1 MENCYFLS
9 LLTFSSA
16 QIVGPIAAVLPTPV
30 QAMPSLSMTSMT
42 TLTSSTSTSTTV
54 TKIITGAQEKML
66 SSGKT
71 EKDVILNHVMLPA
84 SPLNIGDNF
93 SKSALNLEATVKEIQ
108 MKNILGRS
116 QQAPLTTGGTKPG
129 TNLTSLTKSKSATE
143 ILNIP
148 AQIGAGGNSKNVSDS
163 PIVTV
168 TIRNKAGT
176 KDPLVIKRPKDWKE
190 VVKAQSIVSNP
201 PNVLTQYKASSSPV
215 TPLRVPRPSFQ
226 YLDSPKQNLPKLS
239 ASRYS
244 AGSQELPTFHI
255 PQKSEAAPTAE
266 VRGNAGHP
274 GLPCGLQRM
283 TSSLMHN
290 SKSPT
295 KMTLK
300 EMRRIPLKVLEKPMS
315 ILTPLS
321 VSNADCDRSDPS
333 LSDKPP
339 KLSPQISLDRERSAS
354 PALSRSRL
362 QLKPATSPQLDIEH
376 SEYLTVS
383 KLSRAESQSQSGLT
397 KPRRSGL
404 ATEPRVSTPSASPQ
418 PPPEKKR
425 RESVLPRKG
434 STSKPVL
441 IAWSKRNKEPPKKSG
456 GWTWK
461 GEGFIGKVQ
470 LNVS

>member
-1 MENCYFLS
+1 MEHYNFLS
-9 LLTFSSA
+9 LLTVSPP

-42 TLTSSTSTSTTV
+42 TLTSSTSTATTV
-54 TKIITGAQEKML
+54 TKIITGAQDKML

-71 EKDVILNHVMLPA
+71 EKEVILNHVMVPA
-84 SPLNIGDNF
+84 APLNIGDNF
-93 SKSALNLEATVKEIQ
+93 SKSALNLENTVKEIQ
-108 MKNILGRS
+108 MKNLLGRS
-116 QQAPLTTGGTKPG
+116 QQGPLTTDSPSQTK
-129 TNLTSLTKSKSATE
+129 TKSAAE

-148 AQIGAGGNSKNVSDS
+148 AQIGGGGNPKNVSDS

-190 VVKAQSIVSNP
+190 VVKAQSIVSSPGNT
-201 PNVLTQYKASSSPV
+201 LTQYKSSSHV

-226 YLDSPKQNLPKLS
+226 YLDSPKQNPPKLS
-239 ASRYS
+239 ASRCS
-244 AGSQELPTFHI
+244 GGSQELPTFHI
-255 PQKSEAAPTAE
+255 PHKSETTPTAE
-266 VRGNAGHP
+266 ARGSAGHP

-300 EMRRIPLKVLEKPMS
+300 EMRRIPTKVLEKPMS

-321 VSNADCDRSDPS
+321 VSNAPCDRSDPS

-339 KLSPQISLDRERSAS
+339 KLSPQISLERERSSS

-362 QLKPATSPQLDIEH
+362 QLKPATSPQLDSEH

-383 KLSRAESQSQSGLT
+383 KLSRAESVPSLT

-404 ATEPRVSTPSASPQ
+404 ATEPRVGAQSASPQ

-425 RESVLPRKG
+425 RESVGPKKG
-434 STSKPVL
+434 STAKPVL

>member
-1 MENCYFLS
+1 MESVLFFNIELK
-9 LLTFSSA
+9 TFSSL

-66 SSGKT
+66 SAGKT
-71 EKDVILNHVMLPA
+71 EKEVILNHVMVPSA
-84 SPLNIGDNF
+84 PLNIGDNF
-93 SKSALNLEATVKEIQ
+93 SKSALNLENTVKEIQ

-116 QQAPLTTGGTKPG
+116 QQAPLSTGP
-129 TNLTSLTKSKSATE
+129 SLTKSKSATE
-143 ILNIP
+143 ILSIP
-148 AQIGAGGNSKNVSDS
+148 AGSGGGANSQNVPDS

-190 VVKAQSIVSNP
+190 VVKAQSIVSKP
-201 PNVLTQYKASSSPV
+201 PNVQTQYKSSSQV

-226 YLDSPKQNLPKLS
+226 YLDSPKQNPPKSS
-239 ASRYS
+239 ATRCS

-255 PQKSEAAPTAE
+255 PQHSEATPSPEA
-266 VRGNAGHP
+266 RGSAGHP

-283 TSSLMHN
+283 TSSLIHN

-300 EMRRIPLKVLEKPMS
+300 EMRRIPTKVLEKPMS

-321 VSNADCDRSDPS
+321 MSPQSCDRSEPS
-333 LSDKPP
+333 LPDKPP
-339 KLSPQISLDRERSAS
+339 KLSPQISLDRERSSS

-383 KLSRAESQSQSGLT
+383 KLSRPESQSVLT

-404 ATEPRVSTPSASPQ
+404 AMEPRLSAPSASPQ

-425 RESVLPRKG
+425 RESVLPKKG
-434 STSKPVL
+434 STPKPVL

>member
-1 MENCYFLS
+1 M
-9 LLTFSSA
+9 
-16 QIVGPIAAVLPTPV
+16 GPIAAVLPTPV

-42 TLTSSTSTSTTV
+42 TLTSSTSTATTV
-54 TKIITGAQEKML
+54 TKIITGAQEKLL
-66 SSGKT
+66 SSGKP
-71 EKDVILNHVMLPA
+71 EKEVILNHVMVPA
-84 SPLNIGDNF
+84 TPLNIGDNF
-93 SKSALNLEATVKEIQ
+93 SKSALNLENTVKEIQ
-108 MKNILGRS
+108 MKNMLGRS
-116 QQAPLTTGGTKPG
+116 QQGPLTTD
-129 TNLTSLTKSKSATE
+129 SSSQTKSKSATE

-148 AQIGAGGNSKNVSDS
+148 AQIGAGGNSKNASDS

-190 VVKAQSIVSNP
+190 VVKAQSIVSSP
-201 PNVLTQYKASSSPV
+201 GSVLTQHKSSSQV

-226 YLDSPKQNLPKLS
+226 YLESPKQNPPKLS
-239 ASRYS
+239 ASRFS
-244 AGSQELPTFHI
+244 GGSQELPTFHI
-255 PQKSEAAPTAE
+255 PHKSEATPPTEA
-266 VRGNAGHP
+266 RASAGHP
-274 GLPCGLQRM
+274 GMPCGLQRM

-300 EMRRIPLKVLEKPMS
+300 EMRRIPTRVLEKPMS

-321 VSNADCDRSDPS
+321 VSNASCDNSDPP
-333 LSDKPP
+333 LPDKPP
-339 KLSPQISLDRERSAS
+339 KLSPQICLDRERSSS

-362 QLKPATSPQLDIEH
+362 QLKPATSPQLDTEH

-383 KLSRAESQSQSGLT
+383 KLSRAESVLS

-404 ATEPRVSTPSASPQ
+404 ASEPRVGTPSASPQ

-425 RESVLPRKG
+425 RESVVPKKG
-434 STSKPVL
+434 SAAKPVL